1 MANDMD
7 MYDEGTDL
15 DQESNV
21 RDGADKAEKDSEY
34 ESFLAPK
41 SAFKGDISPGT
52 IHRVKIERALDSELQ
67 LRCLGVSKDE
77 PESDDNSA
85 EESDELYQ

>member
-1 MANDMD
+1 MANDMAD

-15 DQESNV
+15 DQEGNIAA
-21 RDGADKAEKDSEY
+21 ADKEKEDTGY

-52 IHRVKIERALDSELQ
+52 IHRVRIERALDEELE
-67 LRCLGVSKDE
+67 LKCIEGTKDE
-77 PESDDNSA
+77 PENEDNTQ
-85 EESDELYQ
+85 EESDEMYQ